1 MAFIQV
7 QADLRETNRL
17 LERLVRVG
25 ERFLLERYGIRMG
38 HCTEPSFDRTGNGKE
53 SVPYAAE
60 ETPAWPLLNNGGG
73 TVEEE
78 EGEVWM
84 EE

>member
-7 QADLRETNRL
+7 QADLREMNRL

-25 ERFLLERYGIRMG
+25 ERFLLERYGVQMG
-38 HCTEPSFDRTGNGKE
+38 HCTEPPFNGKGNGKE
-53 SVPYAAE
+53 LVPYAAE
-60 ETPAWPLLNNGGG
+60 KTAAWPRLNNLPG
-73 TVEEE
+73 TVDEG